1 MNQNK
6 PAIIIH
12 QRMRKTINVLAML
25 FAFFSMAGCSER
37 EPEVVPEAFLSADR
51 LIFDQ
56 AASEKPVTVTL
67 VGELAVSS
75 VESSA
80 EDWCTAEMSA
90 DAIVVKVTANDTE
103 EYRSADVVVKF
114 DSEVVLPM
122 TIKVAQESGEVP
134 YLKTTASES
143 FEFGC
148 RGGEYKF
155 SVSSSAEWKAELV
168 DCSWA
173 TLSSDASYVTIKAPE
188 NEGNE
193 VLSGKVKVTS
203 GEISLEYAFSQ
214 ATLASDKYL
223 ALLGEYDI
231 YAEKWYEVT
240 KYNSYSHKG
249 LCGALGKSGTLREL
263 CTSPASSLFTTTATL
278 TEDKY
283 GVSYY
288 LEGCFL
294 QGQKMPVN
302 LNKETGKL
310 EIPTLWNTGTA
321 LIYYNRYSP
330 PEDMSCFLVTY
341 TINSSDVSM
350 KYNQYSAGV
359 ITASVSEDCNTI
371 TIDTSKEQ
379 KDGEVEGSGLTLV
392 YMNMGLSSPVL
403 TPFEKIYMPY
413 GNAIELR
420 RKTDE

>member
-1 MNQNK
+1 
-6 PAIIIH
+6 
-12 QRMRKTINVLAML
+12 MRKTINVLAML
-25 FAFFSMAGCSER
+25 FAFFLMAGCSES
-37 EPEVVPEAFLSADR
+37 EPEVVPQAFMSADR

-56 AASEKPVTVTL
+56 TASEKPVTVTL

-114 DSEVVLPM
+114 DSDVVLPM

-231 YAEKWYEVT
+231 YAEKWYQVT
-240 KYNSYSHKG
+240 RYASNKG
-249 LCGALGKSGTLREL
+249 WCSALGKGGTLREL

-294 QGQKMPVN
+294 QGQKLPIV
-302 LNKETGKL
+302 LNKKTGGL
-310 EIPTLWNTGTA
+310 EIPALWNTGTA
-321 LIYYNRYSP
+321 LIYYNKYSP
-330 PEDMSCFLVTY
+330 PEDMSCFLVDY
-341 TINSSDVSM
+341 TVSSDNSM
-350 KYNQYSAGV
+350 KYNQYAAGV
-359 ITASVSEDCNTI
+359 IKASVSEDCNTI

-403 TPFEKIYMPY
+403 TPFEGIYMPY
-413 GNAIELR
+413 GNTVELR

>member
-1 MNQNK
+1 
-6 PAIIIH
+6 
-12 QRMRKTINVLAML
+12 MRKTINVLAML
-25 FAFFSMAGCSER
+25 FAFFSMAGCSES

-173 TLSSDASYVTIKAPE
+173 TLSSDASSVTIKALE
-188 NEGNE
+188 NKGNE

-203 GEISLEYAFSQ
+203 GETSLEYAFTQ
-214 ATLASDKYL
+214 ATVASDKYL

-231 YAEKWYEVT
+231 YAEKWYQVT
-240 KYNSYSHKG
+240 RYASNKG
-249 LCGALGKSGTLREL
+249 WCSALGKGGTLREL

-294 QGQKMPVN
+294 QGQKLPIV
-302 LNKETGKL
+302 LNKKTGGL
-310 EIPTLWNTGTA
+310 EIPALWNTGTA
-321 LIYYNRYSP
+321 LIYYNKYSP
-330 PEDMSCFLVTY
+330 PEDMSCFLVDY
-341 TINSSDVSM
+341 TISSDNSM
-350 KYNQYSAGV
+350 KYNQYAAGV

-403 TPFEKIYMPY
+403 TPFEGIYMPY
-413 GNAIELR
+413 GNTVELC

>member
-1 MNQNK
+1 
-6 PAIIIH
+6 
-12 QRMRKTINVLAML
+12 MRKTINVLAML
-25 FAFFSMAGCSER
+25 FAFCLMAGCSES
-37 EPEVVPEAFLSADR
+37 EPEVVPQAFMSADR

-56 AASEKPVTVTL
+56 TASEKPVTVTL

-114 DSEVVLPM
+114 DSDVVLPM

-173 TLSSDASYVTIKAPE
+173 TISSDASSVTIEAPE
-188 NEGNE
+188 NNGNE

-231 YAEKWYEVT
+231 YAEKWYQVT
-240 KYNSYSHKG
+240 RYNTYSHKG

-263 CTSPASSLFTTTATL
+263 CASPASSLFTTTATL

-294 QGQKMPVN
+294 QGQKIPVN

-321 LIYYNRYSP
+321 LIYYSSYSP
-330 PEDMSCFLVTY
+330 AEDMSCFLVTY

-359 ITASVSEDCNTI
+359 LKASVSEDCNTI
-371 TIDTSKEQ
+371 TIDTSTEPKE
-379 KDGEVEGSGLTLV
+379 GEVEGSGLTLV
-392 YMNMGLSSPVL
+392 YMNMALSSPVL

-413 GNAIELR
+413 GNAVELR

>member
-1 MNQNK
+1 
-6 PAIIIH
+6 
-12 QRMRKTINVLAML
+12 MRKTINVLTML
-25 FAFFSMAGCSER
+25 FAVFSMAGCSES
-37 EPEVVPEAFLSADR
+37 EPEVVPQAFLSADR

-56 AASEKPVTVTL
+56 TASEKPVTVTL

-90 DAIVVKVTANDTE
+90 DAIVVKVSANDTDAS
-103 EYRSADVVVKF
+103 RSADVVVKF

-173 TLSSDASYVTIKAPE
+173 TLSSDASSVTIKALE
-188 NEGNE
+188 NKGNE

-203 GEISLEYAFSQ
+203 GETSLEYAFTQ
-214 ATLASDKYL
+214 ATVASDKYL

-231 YAEKWYEVT
+231 YAEKWYQVT
-240 KYNSYSHKG
+240 RYASNKG
-249 LCGALGKSGTLREL
+249 WCSALGKGGTLREL

-294 QGQKMPVN
+294 QGQKLPIV
-302 LNKETGKL
+302 LNKKTGGL
-310 EIPTLWNTGTA
+310 EIPALWNTGTA
-321 LIYYNRYSP
+321 LIYYNKYSP
-330 PEDMSCFLVTY
+330 PEDMSCFLVDY
-341 TINSSDVSM
+341 TISSDNSM
-350 KYNQYSAGV
+350 KYNQYAAGV

-403 TPFEKIYMPY
+403 TPFEGIYMPY
-413 GNAIELR
+413 GNTVELR

>member
-1 MNQNK
+1 
-6 PAIIIH
+6 
-12 QRMRKTINVLAML
+12 MRKTINVLAML
-25 FAFFSMAGCSER
+25 FAFFSMAGCSES

-122 TIKVAQESGEVP
+122 TIKVAQESGKVP

-155 SVSSSAEWKAELV
+155 SVSSSSEWKAELV

-173 TLSSDASYVTIKAPE
+173 TLSSDASSVTIEAPE
-188 NEGNE
+188 NKGNE

-203 GEISLEYAFSQ
+203 GETSLEYAFTQ

-231 YAEKWYEVT
+231 YAEKWYQVT
-240 KYNSYSHKG
+240 RYASNKG
-249 LCGALGKSGTLREL
+249 WCSALGKGGTLREL

-294 QGQKMPVN
+294 QGQKLPIV
-302 LNKETGKL
+302 LNKKTGGL
-310 EIPTLWNTGTA
+310 EIPALWNTGTA
-321 LIYYNRYSP
+321 LIYYNKYSP
-330 PEDMSCFLVTY
+330 PEDMSCFLVDY
-341 TINSSDVSM
+341 TISSDNSM
-350 KYNQYSAGV
+350 KYNQYAAGV

-403 TPFEKIYMPY
+403 TPFEGIYMPY
-413 GNAIELR
+413 GNTVELR